1 MIKPLDELSP
11 KLAGGNVVEPL
22 ILLPIGHS
30 VVALSK
36 RWLGIIKNLL
46 NVVFVHVSPEYYCRI
61 LFLRLIQTGRNS
73 PCCEKDVDSV
83 SILKFRFLSENM
95 FYSHFLTRKI

>member
-1 MIKPLDELSP
+1 MPLDDSPEL
-11 KLAGGNVVEPL
+11 ACGNVVEPL

-36 RWLGIIKNLL
+36 RWLVIIKDLL

-83 SILKFRFLSENM
+83 SILKFTFYILSENC
-95 FYSHFLTRKI
+95 SPSNVHHVRN